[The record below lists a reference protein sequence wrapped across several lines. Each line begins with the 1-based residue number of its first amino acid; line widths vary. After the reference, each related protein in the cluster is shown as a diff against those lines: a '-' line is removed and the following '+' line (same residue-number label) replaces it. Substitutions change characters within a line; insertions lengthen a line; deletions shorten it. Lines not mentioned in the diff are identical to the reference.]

1 MNSPFQPM
9 NADVAISISDLKK
22 QPNAVFDMAKLQ
34 AVAVLNHNRVVGY
47 VISPEAWEGMLERLD
62 DLDLLVELSERG
74 DEEGTLVSLDDL

>member
-1 MNSPFQPM
+1 MNSPFQLM

-34 AVAVLNHNRVVGY
+34 AVAVLNHNQVVGY

-62 DLDLLVELSERG
+62 DLAILGELAEQEG
-74 DEEGTLVSLDDL
+74 DEGIPVSLDEL